1 MEAIT
6 AAEALA
12 LTLQLSGQLRE
23 ALELFEK

>member
-12 LTLQLSGQLRE
+12 LTLRLSGQLGE